1 MDFWDG
7 GSWLVGD
14 PPGSRR
20 IELNGEELLRRA
32 GAVMPTAGPEALP
45 VARLGSGREQDPVVA
60 RLRHEVMDLEIGN
73 AREHGCGLPALP
85 ILPG

>member
-1 MDFWDG
+1 
-7 GSWLVGD
+7 
-14 PPGSRR
+14 
-20 IELNGEELLRRA
+20 
-32 GAVMPTAGPEALP
+32 MPTAGPEALP